1 MISFLTC
8 QYDFDGY
15 NLWAP
20 VMENRVVKLVT
31 SKPPFKTVGGWLC
44 LDFVDSVN
52 WDTETREAER
62 FFGYADLVRW
72 GLFAKTLTDREVEK
86 LLWEAERHPEEA
98 AVVYNQALDL
108 RATLHRIFS
117 AIASGALPAETDLA
131 ALNAAL
137 SNVLANSCLIPTEDG
152 FAWVWGGDQD
162 TLGRVLW
169 SIVRSAADLLTSD
182 KLDRVGKCA
191 GDSCG
196 WLFLDTSRNRSR
208 RWCEM
213 EHCGNRAKARRHY
226 GRKRAARL

>member
-15 NLWAP
+15 KLWTA
-20 VMENRVVKLVT
+20 MENRVVKLVT
-31 SKPPFKTVGGWLC
+31 SKPPFKAIGGWLC

-72 GLFAKTLTDREVEK
+72 GQFAKTLTSD
-86 LLWEAERHPEEA
+86 EAKQLFQEAIRRPEEA
-98 AVVYNQALDL
+98 AVIYNQALDL

-117 AIASGALPAETDLA
+117 AIAGGASPEETDLA

-137 SNVLANSCLIPTEDG
+137 SNVLANACLVPTEDG
-152 FAWVWGGDQD
+152 FAWAWGGEDAA
-162 TLGRVLW
+162 LGRVLW
-169 SIVRSAADLLTSD
+169 PIVRSTAELLTSD
-182 KLDRVGKCA
+182 KLDRVGQCA

-226 GRKRAARL
+226 RRQQAENR

>member
-1 MISFLTC
+1 
-8 QYDFDGY
+8 
-15 NLWAP
+15 
-20 VMENRVVKLVT
+20 MENRVVKLVT
-31 SKPPFKTVGGWLC
+31 SRPLFKTVGGWLC

-72 GLFAKTLTDREVEK
+72 GQFAKTLTSD
-86 LLWEAERHPEEA
+86 EAKQLFQEA
-98 AVVYNQALDL
+98 I
-108 RATLHRIFS
+108 RR
-117 AIASGALPAETDLA
+117 PDLA

-137 SNVLANSCLIPTEDG
+137 SKVLANACLVPAEDG
-152 FAWVWGGDQD
+152 FAWAWGGEDAA
-162 TLGRVLW
+162 LRRVLW
-169 SIVRSAADLLTSD
+169 PIVRSAAELLTSD
-182 KLDRVGKCA
+182 KLDRVGQCA

-226 GRKRAARL
+226 RRQQAENR